1 MQEVW
6 PPLSPYKAGLGCRC
20 PRCGRGRL
28 FTGFLTV
35 TGSCSE
41 CGLDLG
47 GHDSGDGP
55 AVFVIFI
62 LGFLFVGGA
71 IAVEF
76 TFEPPYWLH
85 LVVWPPLVLGATVG
99 LLRPLKALLIA
110 LQYKYRTPDSNRD

>member
-6 PPLSPYKAGLGCRC
+6 PPLSPYKTGLGCRC

-35 TGSCSE
+35 AKSCSE

-76 TFEPPYWLH
+76 TLEPPYWLH
-85 LVVWPPLVLGATVG
+85 LVVWPPLVLGATIG
-99 LLRPLKALLIA
+99 LLRPLKALLVA
-110 LQYKYRTPDSNRD
+110 LQYKYRSPDSNRD